1 MERSESVH
9 VLIAGAGVAALEA
22 ALALRELA
30 GDRVSV
36 ALLAPDTRFWYRPL
50 AVAEPFEL
58 GKVRHFDLTTLAAE
72 AGATFT
78 PGELVSVDAARRL
91 AYTSPAGTI
100 EYSMLLIA
108 CGAAPK
114 PAVEGAITFR
124 GPADREK
131 IEHLLAEIEAG
142 AVRRVVFAVPAGAVW
157 SLPAYELA
165 LMTAT
170 WIATRG
176 ISGVE
181 LALVTPEEEPLRIFG
196 REASDAVRA
205 LLDER
210 GITMH
215 TGAQPA
221 EAREG
226 ELLLVMGGVVP
237 ADRVVALPRLRGPR
251 IGGVPQTYEGF
262 IPVDEQARVLG
273 LPDVYA
279 AGDITTF
286 PVKQGG
292 IAAQQ
297 ADVAAEAI
305 AASAGID
312 LTPKPFHP
320 VLRGLLLT
328 GNEPRYLRTDL
339 VDESSEES
347 TESLWW
353 PPAKIVGRRLAPFLA
368 GFAGT
373 EAATELTSETGLP
386 VAVELDAGV
395 EAYRRDR
402 LLEAA
407 LHDAL
412 AGSDAPTVSDVM
424 HADSLVVAPE
434 DTLGEVAEKMRAR
447 DVGSALVAEY
457 GRLIGILT
465 ARDLLAAFAER
476 VHSSEAR
483 VRQWM
488 TAEPIAVSPQTT
500 LEAAAIIMT
509 EHNIHHLPVVDGDRL
524 LGAVGMRD
532 VVRSGAQLGAG
543 VGLGF

>member
-1 MERSESVH
+1 MERNKPAH
-9 VLIAGAGVAALEA
+9 VLIAGGGVAALEA

-30 GDRVSV
+30 GDRVAV

-58 GKVRHFDLTTLAAE
+58 GKVRHFDITTLAAE

-78 PGELVSVDAARRL
+78 PAALVSVDAARRL

-108 CGAAPK
+108 CGAAPT
-114 PAVEGAITFR
+114 PAVDGAITFR
-124 GPADREK
+124 GPADKEK
-131 IEHLLAEIEAG
+131 IDHLLAEIEAG
-142 AVRRVVFAVPAGAVW
+142 EVRRVVFAVPAGAVW

-165 LMTAT
+165 LMTAS
-170 WIATRG
+170 WVAAHG

-181 LALVTPEEEPLRIFG
+181 IALVTPEEEPLRLFG

-205 LLDER
+205 LLDDR
-210 GITMH
+210 GVTVH

-226 ELLLVMGGVVP
+226 ELLLVMGGVVG
-237 ADRVVALPRLRGPR
+237 ADRVVALPRLQGPR
-251 IGGVPQTYEGF
+251 IGGIPQTYEGF
-262 IPVDEQARVLG
+262 IPVDARAQVLG

-297 ADVAAEAI
+297 AEVAAEAI
-305 AASAGID
+305 AARAGVD
-312 LTPKPFHP
+312 LSPRPFHP
-320 VLRGLLLT
+320 ILRGLLLT
-328 GNEPRYLRTDL
+328 GEEPRYLRTDL
-339 VDESSEES
+339 VDETSEAS

-353 PPAKIVGRRLAPFLA
+353 PPAKIVGRHLAPFLA
-368 GFAGT
+368 GFADT
-373 EAATELTSETGLP
+373 DVATEIIKEAGVP
-386 VAVELDAGV
+386 VSVELDV
-395 EAYRRDR
+395 EVETYRRDR

-412 AGSDAPTVSDVM
+412 ADPDAPTVSDVM
-424 HADSLVVAPE
+424 NENALVVAPE
-434 DTLGEVAEKMRAR
+434 DTIGEVAEKMRER
-447 DVGSALVAEY
+447 DVGSAAVAEY
-457 GRLIGILT
+457 GRVVGILT
-465 ARDLLAAFAER
+465 TRDLLTALADR
-476 VHSSEAR
+476 VHSSDAR

-488 TAEPIAVSPQTT
+488 TAEPISVSAQTT

-509 EHNIHHLPVVDGDRL
+509 EHNIHHLPVVDGSRL
-524 LGAVGMRD
+524 LGVVGRRD
-532 VVRSGAQLGAG
+532 VVRSAAQLGAG
-543 VGLGF
+543 VGFGF